1 MYDHK
6 DARPFSEL
14 LPWLFLCDDNKTV
27 VNKDSSLM
35 AVFEFSG
42 VDIESGDSFVVE
54 NAAVQ
59 LDAAIRQLGEHSA
72 RIWTR
77 CDRIAAPRAEPEHLF
92 NKTAQKI
99 NDLWVASQDKSL
111 WSNVYTLAIALPTQ
125 RARRTVAEMARDNI
139 DSGMSVAKA
148 MAASLKAKF
157 RGDPKDQIGFETK
170 DELDNARLR
179 LEQLLISPLKNTLHL
194 CGLRRLEGD
203 ELCGYLKFCTS
214 TGAPG
219 ELAVNEFTYLDAA
232 LSDTWIDN
240 RARDYL
246 LLEGPRREY
255 AAVLTLKDAPPS
267 NRMAVLDVLMALP
280 IPLTVANCWK
290 ANTKDKS
297 ISELKN
303 ARTFDE
309 MRQLDFRSMFRG
321 VMKNEGTLLSD
332 DTEPKT
338 AVGKAAML
346 YIDGIK
352 NGSDV
357 WGYLATSI
365 IVRAESEVAL
375 ERHVERIAQIVGQA
389 RLSFLREREGAICG
403 FAAAIPGNVADP
415 VRWFH
420 TEASNLTDL
429 APIVTLNPGDPQHEL
444 FSKLARAP
452 MPAHLTAKTRYGT
465 PCHVNYHVG
474 ESGHA
479 LYIGPTRAGKTLEKM
494 LMTSQGFKFPNF
506 RSIIFDKD
514 FSCQAATLIHDGDWI
529 NMSESTAGGVT
540 NMPRMNPLAWINKP
554 GGLTWLVNWIDRL
567 MAHRGE
573 RLTEAE
579 MEVVSQALERLK
591 PSDATGT
598 RAAPVRLSS
607 LVTQIN
613 SKTLKDRLSIWC
625 EGGAYGH
632 YFDNEVDE
640 LDFSSITC
648 FEIGGLITMG
658 LTDVLKAF
666 TEYVFFR
673 VEQLVSAQTD
683 AERIGP
689 IEIYFEEAGFLLEDP
704 LFAERAVD
712 YLMTLAKK
720 HAYLVMTAQSP
731 EPFMRNERLR
741 AAVRDNV
748 STVVFLPNA
757 NAVRDDLSVLY
768 KGAFGLNDN
777 HLELIAK
784 AAPKKEY
791 CIWHPQIS
799 EFRVAVIEMSKP
811 VVAHLMSNKSS
822 LAVLADTYNPDDP
835 DWKERYVNRVMKE
848 VL

>member
-1 MYDHK
+1 
-6 DARPFSEL
+6 
-14 LPWLFLCDDNKTV
+14 
-27 VNKDSSLM
+27 M

-42 VDIESGDSFVVE
+42 VDIESGDMHVVE
-54 NAAVQ
+54 NAALQ
-59 LDAAIRQLGEHSA
+59 LDAAIRQLGGHGA

-77 CDRIAAPRAEPEHLF
+77 CDRVV
-92 NKTAQKI
+92 AQKATHEVLHNPMAQQI
-99 NDLWVASQDKSL
+99 NDLWVGAQDESL
-111 WSNVYTLAIALPTQ
+111 WSNIYTLSIALPTQ

-139 DSGMSVAKA
+139 DSGMSVFGALGQA
-148 MAASLKAKF
+148 IKAKF

-170 DELDNARLR
+170 DELENARLR
-179 LEQLLISPLKNTLHL
+179 LEQLLIAPLKNTLHL

-214 TGAPG
+214 TGDPG
-219 ELAVNEFTYLDAA
+219 EVAVNEFTYLDAA

-240 RARDYL
+240 RARDFL

-267 NRMAVLDVLMALP
+267 NRMAVLDVLLALP

-290 ANTKDKS
+290 ASTKDAA

-309 MRQLDFRSMFRG
+309 MRQLDFRSLFRG
-321 VMKNEGTLLSD
+321 VMKNSGELLSED
-332 DTEPKT
+332 VQPKT
-338 AVGKAAML
+338 EVGKAAML
-346 YIDGIK
+346 YVDGIK
-352 NGSDV
+352 NGTDA

-365 IVRAESEVAL
+365 VIRADSETAL
-375 ERHVERIAQIVGQA
+375 DRHVERVGQLLGQA
-389 RLSFLREREGAICG
+389 RLNFLREREGAVCG
-403 FAAAIPGNVADP
+403 YSAVIPGNVADP

-429 APIVTLNPGDPQHEL
+429 APIVTLSAGDPEHEL

-452 MPAHLTAKTRYGT
+452 MPAHITAKTRYST
-465 PCHVNYHVG
+465 PCHINYHVG

-479 LYIGPTRAGKTLEKM
+479 LYIGPTRAGKTLQKM
-494 LMTSQGFKFPNF
+494 LMTSQGFKYPNF

-514 FSCQAATLIHDGDWI
+514 FSCQAATLMHDGDWI
-529 NMSESTAGGVT
+529 NMSESTAGGVS
-540 NMPRMNPLAWINKP
+540 NMPRMNPLAWVNKP

-567 MAHRGE
+567 MAHRGD
-573 RLTEAE
+573 RLTEVE
-579 MEVVSQALERLK
+579 LETVSQALERLQSSG
-591 PSDATGT
+591 PAGV
-598 RAAPVRLSS
+598 RQVPVRLSS
-607 LVTQIN
+607 LVAQIN

-632 YFDNEVDE
+632 YFDNEIDE
-640 LDFSSITC
+640 LDFSTITC

-673 VEQLVSAQTD
+673 VEQLVSAQTE
-683 AERIGP
+683 AEHIGP

-757 NAVRDDLSVLY
+757 NAVRDDLAALY

-777 HLELIAK
+777 HLMLIAG
-784 AAPKKEY
+784 ATPKREY
-791 CIWHPQIS
+791 CVWHPQLS
-799 EFRVAVIEMSKP
+799 QFRVAVMEMPKS
-811 VVAHLMSNKSS
+811 VVARIMSNKSS
-822 LAVLADTYNPDDP
+822 LAVLAETYNPDDP
-835 DWKERYVNRVMKE
+835 DWKDRYVKRLSKE